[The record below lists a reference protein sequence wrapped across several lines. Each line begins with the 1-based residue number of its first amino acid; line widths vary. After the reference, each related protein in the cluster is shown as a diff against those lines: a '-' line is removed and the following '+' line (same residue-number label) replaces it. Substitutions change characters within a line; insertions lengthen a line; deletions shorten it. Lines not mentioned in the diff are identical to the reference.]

1 MKALVCPCCKGG
13 AWALPMDGAQIVAM
27 LCVRCDYIISPE
39 DLQALEDE
47 YEKEELAAQ
56 EGASE

>member
-39 DLQALEDE
+39 DLQALEDA
-47 YEKEELAAQ
+47 YQ
-56 EGASE
+56 EGLKE